1 MSALADL
8 RPRLAACATPRGERS
23 RDLTIGPWRVRF
35 AGLDAGLD
43 GSLQH
48 RWGAFW
54 GPADGIA
61 TVTAAVSRGDG
72 DTWIPPGPPGERY
85 RLEASLDADGIL
97 VASYRF
103 AMAPDTSSSWRLA
116 IEETPAEP
124 VDRIVENAARYL
136 VARLATEQG
145 GLALHGAGIAKKGS
159 GTVSDRAWIFAG
171 PSRSGKSTA
180 ISHSEGISLGDD
192 FAVTIPGKLWTVLAV
207 PFDNAESGSIQTSAP
222 MPLAKILRLRQA
234 LTPKLDHPPAPIAQ
248 ASLLACAAFPWALP
262 DLTTRIDDAVEALVS
277 QGLFAELSLAP
288 DPSFWDVLD
297 VD

>member
-145 GLALHGAGIAKKGS
+145 GLALHGAGIARDG
-159 GTVSDRAWIFAG
+159 RAWIFAG

-192 FAVTIPGKLWTVLAV
+192 FAVTIPGTEPWTVLAV
-207 PFDNAESGSIQTSAP
+207 PFDNAGCGSIETTAP

-234 LTPKLDHPPAPIAQ
+234 PTPKLERPPAPIAQ
-248 ASLLACAAFPWALP
+248 ASLLACAAFPWAVP
-262 DLTTRIDDAVEALVS
+262 DLATRLDDAVAALVS

-297 VD
+297 DA